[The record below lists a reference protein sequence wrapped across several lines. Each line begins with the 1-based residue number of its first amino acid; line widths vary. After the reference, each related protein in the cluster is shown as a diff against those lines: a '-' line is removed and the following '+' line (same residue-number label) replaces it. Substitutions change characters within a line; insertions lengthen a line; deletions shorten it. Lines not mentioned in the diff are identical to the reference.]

1 MKALKQTFAI
11 PIPREKIK
19 DFCQR
24 WKVKE
29 FYLFGSVL
37 RDDFNEESDI
47 DVMVQSFP
55 DPGWGWKIVTMN
67 DELEQIFGRKVD
79 LIFKDAI
86 ERSQNWIRREDILS
100 TAKLIY
106 EQK

>member
-1 MKALKQTFAI
+1 MKALKQFLAI
-11 PIPREKIK
+11 PIPQEEIK

-24 WKVKE
+24 WKIKE

-37 RDDFNEESDI
+37 RDDFNEQSDI
-47 DVMVQSFP
+47 DVMVQFFP
-55 DPGWGWKIVTMN
+55 NPGWGWEIVTMN
-67 DELEQIFGRKVD
+67 DELEQIFERKVD
-79 LIFKDAI
+79 FIFKDAI
-86 ERSQNWIRREDILS
+86 EKSHNWIRKKDILS

>member
-1 MKALKQTFAI
+1 MKPLKQTFAI
-11 PIPREKIK
+11 PIPQQEIE

-24 WKVKE
+24 WKIKE

-37 RDDFNEESDI
+37 RDDFNERSDI
-47 DVMVQSFP
+47 DVMVQFFP
-55 DPGWGWKIVTMN
+55 NHGWGLKIVTMN
-67 DELEQIFGRKVD
+67 DELEQIFKRKVD
-79 LIFKDAI
+79 FIFKDAI
-86 ERSQNWIRREDILS
+86 ERSQNWIRKQDILN